1 MAVVMLVLGAALAS
15 DHGVRVLAQASLG
28 LRDEG
33 VGMYTDPS
41 VAGQD
46 STFTITKNLI
56 SCGVGTEAPAPAPFN
71 AGFQMLM
78 FSLSV
83 DSYNVVRSVPR
94 TIRATGL
101 MDSITRIGGVIVEN
115 TNGSGTNPPP
125 HQYLAIAVDNDTQ
138 PDRFDIHFK
147 TPFWNTNNPA
157 CTPSTVVPGGCR
169 FGGDVFLGDVVVSPG
184 QMF

>member
-1 MAVVMLVLGAALAS
+1 MAVVMLVLGTVLAS
-15 DHGVRVLAQASLG
+15 DHVGRVLAQASLG
-28 LRDEG
+28 LKDEG

-46 STFTITKNLI
+46 STFTITKNLV
-56 SCGVGTEAPAPAPFN
+56 SCGVGTN
-71 AGFQMLM
+71 ALIVPPNPGFQMLM

-83 DSYNVVRSVPR
+83 DSYTVVRTVPR
-94 TIRATGL
+94 TITATGL

-125 HQYLAIAVDNDTQ
+125 HHYVAIGVDNDTQ

-147 TPFWNTNNPA
+147 TPFWNTSNPL